1 MKKALLLLSCALLFS
16 FSVQAAGDAA
26 AGKAKSTRCA
36 SCHGVDGKISI
47 PTYPNL
53 AGQNEVY
60 LDNSMHAYKKGER
73 TGGMAVVMVGYVRS
87 LSDQDIADLAAYY
100 ASLGEK

>member
-1 MKKALLLLSCALLFS
+1 MKKTLLLLSSALLLS
-16 FSVQAAGDAA
+16 FSVQAGGDVA
-26 AGKAKSTRCA
+26 AGKTKSTRCA
-36 SCHGVDGKISI
+36 SCHGADGKISI

-60 LDNSMHAYKKGER
+60 LSNALNAYKNGER